1 MTTSITF
8 VSAILRKDANQNI
21 GDLLVNFTVLASSG
35 IRICLFVS
43 SEFEEDVRHGVSGF
57 PNVSVMATK
66 DVSDSWISTTVS
78 NMGESIELP
87 NNRNE
92 EKDTKEFILSG
103 HVKHEILLDVVE
115 KNPFQTTHFAWID
128 SDIAKIFKN
137 NNESISF
144 LQWLHKITMA
154 KSFITFPGCWAKL
167 DKDKPHEILNSVNW
181 RFCGG
186 FFIGDKESIQNF
198 CILYKKKIV
207 EFLELYKKLVWDFN
221 FWAWMETFCEDEW
234 KPIWYRGDHDDSIL
248 ITSADFY
255 TRVLQNITRKVE
267 YHYPAI
273 EKYYP
278 TSASYLYYN
287 NKHLLNTRYVNYW
300 IYPNGSYLFNSGT
313 KLIENKNILSELEDE
328 KLEPIYYKEVE
339 ENINL
344 NVVDTF
350 SKGLEDIR
358 LYEYEGRVKYVA
370 TTAGYSESGK
380 SRIIVGNYNV
390 ETAEICDGTII
401 QPPDSNANSW
411 CEKNWIPIIRNNKIM
426 LGDGSIVE
434 QEEEL
439 FIYKWSPMEIGKI
452 DYESKQLKIIHKYE
466 VNFPLF
472 SKIRGSS
479 LFYET
484 DAGLIG
490 VVHYSEEHSPRHYY
504 HMLVLLEK
512 DSYIPLRYTETFCF
526 EKLGIEFCLGFTI
539 KYSEDIVCK
548 DRELWDDELQDE
560 YVFWISRHDRD
571 PMMICVGVDE
581 IKWL

>member
-1 MTTSITF
+1 M
-8 VSAILRKDANQNI
+8 
-21 GDLLVNFTVLASSG
+21 
-35 IRICLFVS
+35 
-43 SEFEEDVRHGVSGF
+43 
-57 PNVSVMATK
+57 
-66 DVSDSWISTTVS
+66 
-78 NMGESIELP
+78 
-87 NNRNE
+87 
-92 EKDTKEFILSG
+92 
-103 HVKHEILLDVVE
+103 
-115 KNPFQTTHFAWID
+115 
-128 SDIAKIFKN
+128 
-137 NNESISF
+137 
-144 LQWLHKITMA
+144 
-154 KSFITFPGCWAKL
+154 
-167 DKDKPHEILNSVNW
+167 
-181 RFCGG
+181 
-186 FFIGDKESIQNF
+186 
-198 CILYKKKIV
+198 
-207 EFLELYKKLVWDFN
+207 
-221 FWAWMETFCEDEW
+221 
-234 KPIWYRGDHDDSIL
+234 
-248 ITSADFY
+248 
-255 TRVLQNITRKVE
+255 
-267 YHYPAI
+267 
-273 EKYYP
+273 
-278 TSASYLYYN
+278 
-287 NKHLLNTRYVNYW
+287 
-300 IYPNGSYLFNSGT
+300 
-313 KLIENKNILSELEDE
+313 LSELEDE
-328 KLEPIYYKEVE
+328 KLEPIYYKEVK

-512 DSYIPLRYTETFCF
+512 DSYIPIRYTETFCF

-548 DRELWDDELQDE
+548 DREPWDDELQDE